1 MMNSGAQGIQ
11 ERKTHLHDCV
21 DDDAVWETTQQLHLY
36 GLTDAQLETL
46 IQQRGGSQRSTRVAT
61 EAALYVRH
69 LRNEMARGD
78 SC

>member
-11 ERKTHLHDCV
+11 GRKPHFYDRV
-21 DDDAVWETTQQLHLY
+21 DDYAIWEVTQRLHLY
-36 GLTDAQLETL
+36 GPTDAQLETL

>member
-11 ERKTHLHDCV
+11 GRKPHLHDCV
-21 DDDAVWETTQQLHLY
+21 DDYAVWETTQQLHLY

-46 IQQRGGSQRSTRVAT
+46 IQQRGGSRPGARVAT
-61 EAALYVRH
+61 EAAHYVRR
-69 LRNEMARGD
+69 LRNGMARGE